1 MKIHEYNEMMAYL
14 TRPARTGFKH
24 GGTWKDYMLRGEEY
38 KDLSFEEWLRE
49 DKAYGGRIGLYK
61 GESVVKALGQ
71 QLIDLV
77 EEKPLESLVPGTD
90 AYALVSSL
98 HTQMKSFYQ
107 RDIVQAGA
115 NLTNTE
121 VKIVNDIVSKPNPFN
136 IVTGT
141 YINKLNTLIRELKVK
156 EDQYL
161 RQRDIIPVGKQ
172 ATFRKYDPKKKGKT
186 IVTGDN

>member
-1 MKIHEYNEMMAYL
+1 MITGL
-14 TRPARTGFKH
+14 TS
-24 GGTWKDYMLRGEEY
+24 MLG
-38 KDLSFEEWLRE
+38 DP
-49 DKAYGGRIGLYK
+49 
-61 GESVVKALGQ
+61 ESSIPESQQGVIQ